1 LTYSQLII
9 NSKRIPAP
17 SPCRTFPDVNSYVFF
32 KNAEDFFIDKKK
44 LFHYSFIFAFIT
56 IALKEEPVY
65 IDQPLRHFMDKL
77 ASKSP
82 EPGGGSV
89 AALTGAMGAALV
101 SMVSNL
107 TLGKEKYK
115 DVQKQI
121 EALLQ
126 ESEKLRTEM
135 QDLIQKDTEVY
146 GALSDVYKMPK
157 NTDAEKAA
165 RTAKMQEALKKAC
178 EVPLEIGLKS
188 LEVAKLAERA
198 ADLGNVA
205 AVSDAGVAVLLAQ
218 ACAQSAALNVKIN
231 VNSIKDETF
240 NKDAWSRMQSA
251 LTQVGAL
258 EKSVLATTYKKM
270 G

>member
-1 LTYSQLII
+1 
-9 NSKRIPAP
+9 
-17 SPCRTFPDVNSYVFF
+17 
-32 KNAEDFFIDKKK
+32 
-44 LFHYSFIFAFIT
+44 
-56 IALKEEPVY
+56 
-65 IDQPLRHFMDKL
+65 MDKL

-89 AALTGAMGAALV
+89 AALTGALGAALV

-115 DVQKQI
+115 DVQPQI
-121 EALLQ
+121 EQLLK
-126 ESEKLRTEM
+126 ESEQVRIEM
-135 QDLIQKDTEVY
+135 QDLIQKDTEAY

-157 NTDAEKAA
+157 STDAEKAA

-178 EVPLEIGLKS
+178 QVPFDIGQKS

-198 ADLGNVA
+198 ADIGTVL

-231 VNSIKDETF
+231 VNSIKDEAF
-240 NKDAWSRMQSA
+240 NKDTWTQMQDVLA
-251 LTQVGAL
+251 QVAAL
-258 EKSVLATTYKKM
+258 EKTVMATTYKKM

>member
-1 LTYSQLII
+1 LT
-9 NSKRIPAP
+9 
-17 SPCRTFPDVNSYVFF
+17 
-32 KNAEDFFIDKKK
+32 KNV
-44 LFHYSFIFAFIT
+44 AFIILDFLNPT
-56 IALKEEPVY
+56 SSPIKEKTMY

-89 AALTGAMGAALV
+89 AALTGSLGAALV

-115 DVQKQI
+115 DVQPQV
-121 EALLQ
+121 ESLLK
-126 ESEKLRTEM
+126 ESEKLRSDM
-135 QDLIQKDTEVY
+135 QDLIQKDTEAY
-146 GALSDVYKMPK
+146 GGLSLVYKMPK

-165 RTAKMQEALKKAC
+165 RTSAMQVALKKAC
-178 EVPLEIGLKS
+178 QVPLEIGLKS

-198 ADLGNVA
+198 AEIGNVA

-218 ACAQSAALNVKIN
+218 ACAQAAALNVKIN
-231 VNSIKDETF
+231 VNSIKDEAYNRET
-240 NKDAWSRMQSA
+240 WTSMQDV
-251 LTQVGAL
+251 LTKVGAL
-258 EKSVLATTYKKM
+258 EKTVMATTYKKM

>member
-1 LTYSQLII
+1 M
-9 NSKRIPAP
+9 
-17 SPCRTFPDVNSYVFF
+17 
-32 KNAEDFFIDKKK
+32 
-44 LFHYSFIFAFIT
+44 
-56 IALKEEPVY
+56 Y
-65 IDQPLRHFMDKL
+65 IDQPIRHFLDKL

-89 AALTGAMGAALV
+89 AALTGSLGAGLV
-101 SMVSNL
+101 SMVCSL

-115 DVQKQI
+115 DVQPQV
-121 EALLQ
+121 EALIK

-146 GALSDVYKMPK
+146 GGLSEVYKMPK

-165 RTAKMQEALKKAC
+165 RTVKMQEALKLAC
-178 EVPLEIGLKS
+178 QVPFEIGLKS
-188 LEVAKLAERA
+188 LEVAKLAGRA
-198 ADLGNVA
+198 AEIGNVA

-231 VNSIKDETF
+231 VNSIKDESY
-240 NKDAWSRMQSA
+240 NKETWTKMQDV
-251 LTQVGAL
+251 LKQVAAL
-258 EKSVLATTYKKM
+258 EKSVMETTYRKM

>member
-1 LTYSQLII
+1 
-9 NSKRIPAP
+9 
-17 SPCRTFPDVNSYVFF
+17 VV
-32 KNAEDFFIDKKK
+32 FFIDKKP
-44 LFHYSFIFAFIT
+44 LFHYPFFFTSIFIT
-56 IALKEEPVY
+56 FKEETVY

-115 DVQKQI
+115 DVQQQI
-121 EALLQ
+121 EALLK
-126 ESEKLRTEM
+126 ESEKLRVEM
-135 QDLIQKDTEVY
+135 QDLIQKDTEAY
-146 GALSDVYKMPK
+146 GALSEVYKMPK

-178 EVPLEIGLKS
+178 QVPLKIGIKS

-198 ADLGNVA
+198 ADIGNVA

-231 VNSIKDETF
+231 VNSIKDDAF
-240 NKDAWSRMQSA
+240 NKENWGRMQRV
-251 LTQVGAL
+251 LDEVGAL
-258 EKSVLATTYKKM
+258 EKSVMATTYKKM

>member
-1 LTYSQLII
+1 M
-9 NSKRIPAP
+9 
-17 SPCRTFPDVNSYVFF
+17 
-32 KNAEDFFIDKKK
+32 
-44 LFHYSFIFAFIT
+44 
-56 IALKEEPVY
+56 Y
-65 IDQPLRHFMDKL
+65 IDQPIRHFLDKL

-89 AALTGAMGAALV
+89 AALTGSLGAGLV
-101 SMVSNL
+101 SMVCSL

-115 DVQKQI
+115 DVQPQV
-121 EALLQ
+121 EALIK
-126 ESEKLRTEM
+126 ESEKLRIEM

-146 GALSDVYKMPK
+146 GGLSEVYKMPK

-178 EVPLEIGLKS
+178 QVPFEIGLKS
-188 LEVAKLAERA
+188 LEVARLAQRA
-198 ADLGNVA
+198 AEIGNVA

-231 VNSIKDETF
+231 VNSIKDDAYNKET
-240 NKDAWSRMQSA
+240 WSRMETV
-251 LTQVGAL
+251 LKQVAAL
-258 EKSVLATTYKKM
+258 EKTVMETTYKKM

>member
-1 LTYSQLII
+1 M
-9 NSKRIPAP
+9 
-17 SPCRTFPDVNSYVFF
+17 
-32 KNAEDFFIDKKK
+32 
-44 LFHYSFIFAFIT
+44 
-56 IALKEEPVY
+56 Y
-65 IDQPLRHFMDKL
+65 IDQPIRHFLDKL

-89 AALTGAMGAALV
+89 AALTGSLGAGLV
-101 SMVSNL
+101 SMVCSL

-115 DVQKQI
+115 DVQPQV
-121 EALLQ
+121 EALIK
-126 ESEKLRTEM
+126 ESEKLRVEM

-146 GALSDVYKMPK
+146 GGLSEVYKMPK

-178 EVPLEIGLKS
+178 QVPFEIGLKS
-188 LEVAKLAERA
+188 LEVARLAQRA
-198 ADLGNVA
+198 AEIGNVA

-231 VNSIKDETF
+231 VNSIKDDAYNKQTWSKMETVL
-240 NKDAWSRMQSA
+240 K
-251 LTQVGAL
+251 QVAAL
-258 EKSVLATTYKKM
+258 EKTVMDITYRKM